1 MKRNNNVT
9 LHRDSLWRLTLF
21 AFLMGMVSG
30 ASLYHFV
37 LTALA
42 VGGAA

>member
-21 AFLMGMVSG
+21 TFFMGMVSG
-30 ASLYHFV
+30 ASLYHFIRT
-37 LTALA
+37 LQA